1 MPQVFAPS
9 RISYVDRI
17 SEGGQRMKLKALLLV
32 MFAAAGT
39 GASIA
44 VADNGNGNG
53 QGDNNGCRALH
64 ISGTVAPQTFV
75 ITVSHPGKNGPA
87 TGSTVTVT
95 IGGAGQT
102 VRANVGECTSA
113 GGTGTTTTS
122 STMTVRS
129 IDLRAF
135 QTQTTE
141 TTTGKHGDDDAK
153 GDNDKDDQQG
163 GTTTSTTTTSHS

>member
-1 MPQVFAPS
+1 
-9 RISYVDRI
+9 
-17 SEGGQRMKLKALLLV
+17 MKLKALLLV

-113 GGTGTTTTS
+113 GGTGTTTTCHDDRPLDQ
-122 STMTVRS
+122 STRVPFRM
-129 IDLRAF
+129 
-135 QTQTTE
+135 TE
-141 TTTGKHGDDDAK
+141 TTTSKHGDDNNGT
-153 GDNDKDDQQG
+153 GDKDKDDQQG
-163 GTTTSTTTTSHS
+163 GRPPRRHRPRIPRRCA